1 MTVFLFIGGLMSSS
15 TLLHI
20 LSQAHDVVMETDLDH
35 QWDVLFYFAAI
46 ARIIHCMLGGEM
58 SACKC

>member
-1 MTVFLFIGGLMSSS
+1 MSSS

-20 LSQAHDVVMETDLDH
+20 LSQAHAVVMETDLDH
-35 QWDVLFYFAAI
+35 HWDVLFYFAAI
-46 ARIIHCMLGGEM
+46 ARIIHCILGGEM